1 MIFKK
6 QISFLIALL
15 VLVSN
20 SGLAFNIHFCEG
32 KIASISSVFSKE
44 EVCDIPVEIPQTCC
58 SKIETT
64 HKKCCSDQEVNL
76 KDDVEKALL
85 KFSFETNSV
94 FVYETYSPL
103 IFKNFTLKKSKERV
117 AYHYDAN
124 APPLY
129 QLYCQYT
136 FYA

>member
-6 QISFLIALL
+6 QISLLIAFL

-32 KIASISSVFSKE
+32 EIASITSIFTKA
-44 EVCDIPVEIPQTCC
+44 EVCEMPVQKEVACC
-58 SKIETT
+58 LKQEPT
-64 HKKCCSDQEVNL
+64 HDECCSDKEVSLKNNVEKVIVKISIDSNYLLAYHQFIPLEYTHSTTKKIIQEV
-76 KDDVEKALL
+76 
-85 KFSFETNSV
+85 
-94 FVYETYSPL
+94 VY
-103 IFKNFTLKKSKERV
+103 NF
-117 AYHYDAN
+117 DAN

-136 FYA
+136 LYA

>member
-6 QISFLIALL
+6 QISLLIAFL

-20 SGLAFNIHFCEG
+20 SGVAFNIHFCEG
-32 KIASISSVFSKE
+32 EIASITSIFTKP
-44 EVCDIPVEIPQTCC
+44 EVCEMPVQKEQTCC
-58 SKIETT
+58 VKEEAT
-64 HKKCCSDQEVNL
+64 HDDCCSDKEVNL
-76 KDDVEKALL
+76 KNDIEKVIVKISIDSNYLL
-85 KFSFETNSV
+85 TYHQFIPLEYTHSTTKKIVQEV
-94 FVYETYSPL
+94 VYT
-103 IFKNFTLKKSKERV
+103 F
-117 AYHYDAN
+117 DAN